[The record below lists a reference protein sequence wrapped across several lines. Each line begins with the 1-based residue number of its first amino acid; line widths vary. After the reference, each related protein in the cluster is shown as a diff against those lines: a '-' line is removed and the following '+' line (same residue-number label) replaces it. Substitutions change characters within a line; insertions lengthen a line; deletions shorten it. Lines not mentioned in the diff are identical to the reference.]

1 MQSSYHFATLSSQ
14 LLVKSGDA
22 SATELACISVN
33 ITPSLG
39 SSLRNTLA
47 YVPLAIL
54 VLVGL
59 ATIVAAIYSPWG
71 TTDLF
76 RWTSNYG
83 RDEDVLRLVTPG
95 FGDCLQYIQFAVLS
109 GSLTLNYPGYYQ
121 PVVSQ
126 PAWSALMFNQSFV
139 NPGMGRNPVVDGVYA
154 VNNTYGL
161 DRLEHYVGMSSAQ
174 DVWPGMM
181 VWLLVIVVSI
191 TLLIQLA
198 FGFRW
203 LHHVIANIPEE
214 DLRAKNFPFSI
225 GNVIRIV
232 FNFLFLPV
240 ISLSFFQLVI
250 AGDSPAYC
258 VALAV
263 IVILILI
270 AFSIWTIRLI
280 TTTRPKSYL
289 FDDLSTVL
297 LYGPIYNT
305 FNDDAA
311 AYAVVPVFISFA
323 RGVAIGAL
331 QPSGIAQIVLLAICE
346 VVSVLTL
353 VAFRPFPLP
362 TSMNLYHIC
371 FAIVRLLTVLLSVTF
386 VPSLGVSEASR
397 GWIGYVILLL
407 HALVLVFGFLLNA
420 LQTLIE
426 VIARLAGAGGNE
438 GNVTRG
444 GLVKVCSSLSF
455 HHIKYQLIEYRFWV
469 CGNYLAVCL
478 VEMLAP
484 AKACTPKQLCS
495 RPQRTVSRHNG
506 IVLELEVFQ
515 GAPHYCL
522 VEPLL
527 AMAGLVQWN
536 RGVRRVE
543 PAATPIA
550 VA

>member
-1 MQSSYHFATLSSQ
+1 MSSLHAFSFQNDMQSSYHFATLSSQ

-71 TTDLF
+71 TTDMF

-109 GSLTLNYPGYYQ
+109 GSLTLDYPGYYQ

-139 NPGMGRNPVVDGVYA
+139 NPDMGRNPVVDGVYA

-297 LYGPIYNT
+297 LYG
-305 FNDDAA
+305 DRKS
-311 AYAVVPVFISFA
+311 VV
-323 RGVAIGAL
+323 
-331 QPSGIAQIVLLAICE
+331 
-346 VVSVLTL
+346 
-353 VAFRPFPLP
+353 
-362 TSMNLYHIC
+362 
-371 FAIVRLLTVLLSVTF
+371 
-386 VPSLGVSEASR
+386 
-397 GWIGYVILLL
+397 
-407 HALVLVFGFLLNA
+407 
-420 LQTLIE
+420 
-426 VIARLAGAGGNE
+426 
-438 GNVTRG
+438 
-444 GLVKVCSSLSF
+444 
-455 HHIKYQLIEYRFWV
+455 
-469 CGNYLAVCL
+469 
-478 VEMLAP
+478 
-484 AKACTPKQLCS
+484 
-495 RPQRTVSRHNG
+495 
-506 IVLELEVFQ
+506 
-515 GAPHYCL
+515 
-522 VEPLL
+522 
-527 AMAGLVQWN
+527 
-536 RGVRRVE
+536 
-543 PAATPIA
+543 
-550 VA
+550 